1 MTSLA
6 ATQSAGKTLV
16 IFDDEEDILT
26 ICSYIL
32 TEQGWTVHTFTD
44 CEHILDKLAN
54 INPEVIFMDN
64 WIPKE
69 GGIIATQTLKKSA
82 DYCQVP
88 VVYFS
93 ANADIAS
100 LAKSAGA
107 DAYLAKPFELDELAA
122 VIERVTKVA
131 KLK

>member
-6 ATQSAGKTLV
+6 ATESIGKTLV

-32 TEQGWTVHTFTD
+32 TELGWTVYTFTN

-54 INPEVIFMDN
+54 INPDIIFMDN
-64 WIPKE
+64 WIPNE
-69 GGIIATQTLKKSA
+69 GGIIATQTLKNSA
-82 DYCQVP
+82 SYRQVP
-88 VVYFS
+88 VIYFS
-93 ANADIAS
+93 ANADIAL
-100 LAKSAGA
+100 LAQCAGA
-107 DAYLAKPFELDELAA
+107 DAYLAKPFELSELTA
-122 VIERVTKVA
+122 VIERVTKSS